1 MYRSDFS
8 RCPIDGGEIETVT
21 RDPLIG
27 QTIAEHYTI
36 ERLLGE
42 GAMGRVYRA
51 HHARLVNKGFALKIL
66 IGDLAASATM
76 RMRFAKEAENVSRL
90 DHPNIV
96 GVVDFGRT
104 ESGLLYMVME
114 LVEGATL
121 GDVIRTAPMSPARAR
136 RLARQLCAGLSHAH
150 ERGVVHRDFK
160 PDNILVIGEEEE
172 HETACIADFG
182 LAISTADDDEDA
194 RLTTSGIVCTPAY
207 AAPEQLVGGAIDRR
221 ADLYALGCTLFEML
235 TGGIMPFGND
245 PQTMMSRKLL
255 GPPPSIIAVAP
266 HVPAS
271 LVGVLDRLLDRD
283 PEKRFQTADE
293 VAAAIEGTTT
303 PAPIT
308 IQRTLPARRRHVAT
322 PAILACLAAAAP
334 VAIALRPTS
343 DAAVVP
349 ILALPHDAPATAAPR
364 VQARMLDD
372 AAPVVE
378 PPPRK
383 ARVAVTEPRLA
394 IEMVP
399 RVEQQK
405 RREPVATQLVAPSH
419 ESIALPPAPISP
431 PAFPVAPRISS
442 LGVEGGLSY
451 GVVRRAIE
459 RVLPE
464 VARCGDGVVAARF
477 TIGETRRATA
487 ITANGTGA
495 RCVSDVLARV
505 RTESAPDVGAA
516 DVRVHIELAAPRGA
530 L

>member
-1 MYRSDFS
+1 
-8 RCPIDGGEIETVT
+8 
-21 RDPLIG
+21 
-27 QTIAEHYTI
+27 
-36 ERLLGE
+36 
-42 GAMGRVYRA
+42 
-51 HHARLVNKGFALKIL
+51 
-66 IGDLAASATM
+66 M

-104 ESGLLYMVME
+104 ESGLLFMVME

-136 RLARQLCAGLSHAH
+136 RVARQLCAGLSHAH

-160 PDNILVIGEEEE
+160 PDNILVIGEDEE
-172 HETACIADFG
+172 HERACIADFG
-182 LAISTADDDEDA
+182 LAISTADDGDDA

-245 PQTMMSRKLL
+245 PQTMMSRKLV

-283 PEKRFQTADE
+283 PEKRFQTAEE
-293 VAAAIEGTTT
+293 VAVALDSTAT
-303 PAPIT
+303 PAPLT
-308 IQRTLPARRRHVAT
+308 IRRTLPARRRHVAT

-343 DAAVVP
+343 IDAAVP
-349 ILALPHDAPATAAPR
+349 TIALPHDAPATAAPR
-364 VQARMLDD
+364 VQGHVLDD

-378 PPPRK
+378 PRKPRRAK
-383 ARVAVTEPRLA
+383 VAVPERTLE

-399 RVEQQK
+399 RVEQK
-405 RREPVATQLVAPSH
+405 RREPVAMQLVAPSH

-464 VARCGDGVVAARF
+464 VAQCGDGVVAARF

-495 RCVSDVLARV
+495 QCVSDVLARV
-505 RTESAPDVGAA
+505 RTESAPDVGTA
-516 DVRVHIELAAPRGA
+516 DVRVHIELAAPRGT

>member
-1 MYRSDFS
+1 
-8 RCPIDGGEIETVT
+8 
-21 RDPLIG
+21 
-27 QTIAEHYTI
+27 
-36 ERLLGE
+36 
-42 GAMGRVYRA
+42 
-51 HHARLVNKGFALKIL
+51 
-66 IGDLAASATM
+66 
-76 RMRFAKEAENVSRL
+76 
-90 DHPNIV
+90 
-96 GVVDFGRT
+96 
-104 ESGLLYMVME
+104 
-114 LVEGATL
+114 
-121 GDVIRTAPMSPARAR
+121 
-136 RLARQLCAGLSHAH
+136 
-150 ERGVVHRDFK
+150 
-160 PDNILVIGEEEE
+160 
-172 HETACIADFG
+172 
-182 LAISTADDDEDA
+182 
-194 RLTTSGIVCTPAY
+194 
-207 AAPEQLVGGAIDRR
+207 
-221 ADLYALGCTLFEML
+221 
-235 TGGIMPFGND
+235 
-245 PQTMMSRKLL
+245 
-255 GPPPSIIAVAP
+255 
-266 HVPAS
+266 
-271 LVGVLDRLLDRD
+271 LLDRD

-293 VAAAIEGTTT
+293 VVAAIEGTTT

-343 DAAVVP
+343 DAAAVP
-349 ILALPHDAPATAAPR
+349 ILALPHDAPVTAAPR

-372 AAPVVE
+372 AAPVIE

-464 VARCGDGVVAARF
+464 VAQCGDGVVAARF

-495 RCVSDVLARV
+495 QCVSDVLARV
-505 RTESAPDVGAA
+505 RTESAPDVGTA
-516 DVRVHIELAAPRGA
+516 DVRVHIELAAPRGT